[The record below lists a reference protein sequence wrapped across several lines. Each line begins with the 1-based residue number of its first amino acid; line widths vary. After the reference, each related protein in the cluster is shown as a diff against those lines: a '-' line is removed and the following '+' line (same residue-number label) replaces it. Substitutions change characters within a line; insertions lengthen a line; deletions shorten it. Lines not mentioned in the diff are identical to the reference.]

1 MTAAAVADLVDLVAL
16 LEGGTGFVISFFGL
30 GFLEAGLDTGGLEA
44 AGLEA
49 VFFTAK

>member
-1 MTAAAVADLVDLVAL
+1 MADLVDLVDFVAL

-30 GFLEAGLDTGGLEA
+30 GFLEAGLETGGFETA
-44 AGLEA
+44 DLEA